1 MPSAFPR
8 AILRVPGKGR
18 RGYRRRLDVMADTL
32 TRGQIQDLLSKF
44 SKNNPKYRAALL
56 KNPKA
61 VVEGQLNNKLPA
73 SIKVKTV
80 EETADTIYVGKEL
93 GDAAL
98 EQVAG
103 GSSKGGG
110 DTYNCQS
117 STGGFNTRNEFN
129 AEVKL
134 I

>member
-1 MPSAFPR
+1 
-8 AILRVPGKGR
+8 
-18 RGYRRRLDVMADTL
+18 MADTL
-32 TRGQIQDLLSKF
+32 TRGEIQDLLSKF
-44 SKNNPKYRAALL
+44 AKKNPQYRAALL

-61 VVEGQLNNKLPA
+61 VVEGQLNNKLPSGINVRA
-73 SIKVKTV
+73 V
-80 EETADTIYVGKEL
+80 EETADTIYVVVPYVPKAGKEL

-103 GSSKGGG
+103 GSSKGGS

-129 AEVKL
+129 ATVKL
-134 I
+134 V

>member
-1 MPSAFPR
+1 
-8 AILRVPGKGR
+8 
-18 RGYRRRLDVMADTL
+18 MAETL
-32 TRGQIQDLLSKF
+32 SRGQIQDMLAKF
-44 SKNNPKYRAALL
+44 AKKTPSYRAALL

-61 VVEGQLNNKLPA
+61 VIEGQLNNKLPA
-73 SIKVKTV
+73 AIKVKAV
-80 EETADTIYVGKEL
+80 EETADTIYVVVPYVPQSGKEL

-103 GSSKGGG
+103 GKSDQTGN
-110 DTYNCQS
+110 TYDCHAAV
-117 STGGFNTRNEFN
+117 GGFNTRNEFN